1 MPLPRGWPPK
11 VLQQMALSNSCETT
25 LRLDFLRKTTL
36 EFWMAKTVDQI
47 REQIAKLQAQEQALL
62 QKEALGVIAQI
73 KVAVQHYG
81 ITPEQIFG
89 TNGIAK
95 KTVAKKTATPRK
107 AAAKAPKKAG
117 RAKSP
122 KAKPAKAESAAKSKK
137 AASVAKGTKIAAK
150 YKDDAG
156 NAWSGRGSQPRWL
169 RAAIEGGKKLEDFAV
184 A

>member
-1 MPLPRGWPPK
+1 
-11 VLQQMALSNSCETT
+11 
-25 LRLDFLRKTTL
+25 
-36 EFWMAKTVDQI
+36 MAKTVDQI

-62 QKEALGVIAQI
+62 QKEAQGVIAQI
-73 KVAVQHYG
+73 KVAVEHYG

-89 TNGIAK
+89 TDGA
-95 KTVAKKTATPRK
+95 AKKTAARK
-107 AAAKAPKKAG
+107 AAAPRKTAAKAAKKVG
-117 RAKSP
+117 RAKAA
-122 KAKPAKAESAAKSKK
+122 KAEKPAKVAKAAKPKK

-169 RAAIEGGKKLEDFAV
+169 RAAIEAGKKLEDFAV

>member
-1 MPLPRGWPPK
+1 MAPWVRQPHD
-11 VLQQMALSNSCETT
+11 ALSNSCETN

-62 QKEALGVIAQI
+62 QKEAQGVIAQI
-73 KVAVQHYG
+73 KVAVEHYG

-89 TNGIAK
+89 ASGTAKKTIAK
-95 KTVAKKTATPRK
+95 KAATPRK
-107 AAAKAPKKAG
+107 AVAKAPKKAG
-117 RAKSP
+117 RAKSA
-122 KAKPAKAESAAKSKK
+122 KVAKPAKAESAAKPKK

>member
-1 MPLPRGWPPK
+1 
-11 VLQQMALSNSCETT
+11 
-25 LRLDFLRKTTL
+25 
-36 EFWMAKTVDQI
+36 MAKTVDQI

-62 QKEALGVIAQI
+62 QKEAQGVIAQI
-73 KVAVQHYG
+73 KVAVEHYG

-89 TNGIAK
+89 TGAAAK
-95 KTVAKKTATPRK
+95 KAVAKKGSAPRK
-107 AAAKAPKKAG
+107 TAAKAAKKVG
-117 RAKSP
+117 RAKAV
-122 KAKPAKAESAAKSKK
+122 KAAKPAKVAKVAKAAKPKK

-169 RAAIEGGKKLEDFAV
+169 RAAIESGKKLEDFAV